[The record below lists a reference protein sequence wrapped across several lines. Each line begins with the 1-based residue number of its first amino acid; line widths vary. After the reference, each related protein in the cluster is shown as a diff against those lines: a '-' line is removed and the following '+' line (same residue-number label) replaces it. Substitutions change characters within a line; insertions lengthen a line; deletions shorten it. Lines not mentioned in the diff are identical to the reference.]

1 MSAVLK
7 ESAAPMSAVDLVKHC
22 REHRTGTPAGDIA
35 DPVVLRQVLTL
46 LLAKHLMRIQE
57 PAPWWLPGVVPA
69 DPREDATAL
78 AIATLISYLEDR
90 PQK

>member
-7 ESAAPMSAVDLVKHC
+7 ESAAPMSAAELIRHC

-35 DPVVLRQVLTL
+35 DPKVLRQVLVL
-46 LLAKHLMRIQE
+46 LLERHLAKIQE

-69 DPREDATAL
+69 DPREDPTAC

>member
-7 ESAAPMSAVDLVKHC
+7 EPAAPMSAVDLVKHC

-35 DPVVLRQVLTL
+35 DPKVLHKVRTL
-46 LLAKHLMRIQE
+46 LLERHLAKIQE

-69 DPREDATAL
+69 DPREDVTAC
-78 AIATLISYLEDR
+78 AIATLLGYLEDR